1 MPVYKKL
8 HILQDALHQKLPT
21 CNRFTYITGSVLNK
35 FYAYL
40 STTLF
45 HQAQNRSLCLQHSEA
60 AYLYYM
66 YNQKPSTFKSLSG
79 DKFHFMTTEQCLGT

>member
-35 FYAYL
+35 FYAHL

-45 HQAQNRSLCLQHSEA
+45 HEAQN
-60 AYLYYM
+60 
-66 YNQKPSTFKSLSG
+66 
-79 DKFHFMTTEQCLGT
+79 